1 MKKIFMNYIK
11 KVVVVGGGGLKRIH
25 FQKSDQVTKPQIFLK
40 RLLDCAKNFLV
51 HHYTT

>member
-11 KVVVVGGGGLKRIH
+11 KVVGGGLKRIH